1 MEIKFDYRFD
11 SNGFFNDSSRREALE
26 KAGEIWSSL
35 INDDFENIPEGVKFT
50 IQNPTTGENEI
61 VTLEE
66 EIDDI
71 LIFVGAN
78 TSPFGGGSTGEQ
90 LRDSHGC
97 HLTGCCCCQCSST
110 ETEEDVINLSQPGI
124 LSPENLST
132 DNIGILGQAKVDGT
146 DLIGDSF
153 QRRISDNFRDQGAV
167 TNFEPWTGTISFNS
181 EIDWDFS
188 VEDPNPNQIDFVS
201 VALHEIGHV
210 LGVGTAPIFD
220 IIGAGGAFDGVNAL
234 AENGGNPIPLE
245 SDLGHVKEGF
255 NEDSVL
261 LDPIASGG
269 RSLPTNIDLA
279 LLADIGYE
287 IDGFIPQG
295 STPAIATTAGETI
308 FGSIIDDTLNGL
320 QGNDQL
326 QGGIGNDTL
335 QGGEGNDLLFGQ
347 DDRDLVLGGQG
358 NDQLQGNSA
367 DDTLKGNAGNDSLFG
382 QEGNDLLFGN
392 GNDDQLTGGSGDDTL
407 VGGTGNDIF
416 LGGDGSDHFLF
427 EENNGKDTIND
438 FVVAEDTIEIAANL
452 GFANGTEVLNAVTK
466 TGVGSQG
473 GLFSE
478 ITLSSG
484 NTIDIF
490 HDSPLTADNFVINI
504 PLQVTNFQ
512 TTVSGFILQFNQ
524 SIDVESFNLAYNN
537 QEQSSDLADLTLVRE
552 STGEIIRGS
561 AIWNEDDN
569 TLTFVKTGGIL
580 ATDDYTLTLFSRQDG
595 LVTQSGTLLD
605 GDGNSIF
612 GDDFTSTFKV
622 ENSNDRVLS
631 IDDFSRA
638 PGQEINF
645 PAKDRDLAITID
657 DGEGISQIDFTLTYN
672 PDILGVEDILV
683 NPDLVGDWKIT
694 EKNLDT
700 PGQANISLTGE
711 TSLTSGE
718 VELVFID
725 AQVPDTATY
734 GNSGLIQIG
743 SVSLNGG
750 NIAGVGDVAVEQVA
764 YLGDASGNGS
774 HNGLDTSLIAHLSV
788 GVNSSFDA
796 YRAIDPLL
804 IGDINSDGNIS
815 SLDAGLVARQAN
827 GGSIELIPN

>member
-11 SNGFFNDSSRREALE
+11 SNGFFNDASRREALE

-35 INDDFENIPEGVKFT
+35 INDDFESIPAGVKFT
-50 IQNPTTGENEI
+50 IQNPTSGENQI

-90 LRDSHGC
+90 LRNSHGC
-97 HLTGCCCCQCSST
+97 HLSGCCCCQCSS
-110 ETEEDVINLSQPGI
+110 TEEDVINLSQPGI
-124 LSPENLST
+124 LSPENLSR

-146 DLIGDSF
+146 DLIGDIF
-153 QRRISDNFRDQGAV
+153 QRRISDDFRDQGAV
-167 TNFEPWTGTISFNS
+167 SDFQPWTGTISFNS
-181 EIDWDFS
+181 QINWDFS
-188 VEDPNPNQIDFVS
+188 LDNPNPNQIDFVS

-210 LGVGTAPIFD
+210 LGIGTAPIFD
-220 IIGAGGAFDGVNAL
+220 IIGAGGSFDGVNAL

-245 SDLGHVKEGF
+245 SNLGHVKEGF
-255 NEDSVL
+255 NDDSVL
-261 LDPIASGG
+261 LDPTKNSG
-269 RSLPTNIDLA
+269 RNLPTNIDLA

-287 IDGFIPQG
+287 IDGFTPQG

-308 FGSIIDDTLNGL
+308 FGSIIDDTINGL
-320 QGNDQL
+320 QGDDQL

-358 NDQLQGNSA
+358 NDQLQGNSG
-367 DDTLKGNAGNDSLFG
+367 DDTLQGNAGNDSLFG
-382 QEGNDLLFGN
+382 QEGDDLLFGN
-392 GNDDQLTGGSGDDTL
+392 GGADQLTGNSGDDTL

-416 LGGDGSDHFLF
+416 LGGDGSDRFLF
-427 EENNGKDTIND
+427 EENNGADVITQ

-452 GFANGTEVLNAVTK
+452 GFANGTEVLNAVTQ
-466 TGVGSQG
+466 TGVGSEG

-484 NTIDIF
+484 NTIGIF
-490 HDSPLTADNFVINI
+490 HDSSLTADNFVINI

-512 TTVSGFILQFNQ
+512 TTASGFILQFNQ
-524 SIDVESFNLAYNN
+524 SIDVNSFNLAYSN
-537 QEQSSDLADLTLVRE
+537 QAQSDDLADLTLARE

-605 GDGNSIF
+605 GDGNGIF
-612 GDDFTSTFKV
+612 GDNFTSTFKV

-638 PGQEINF
+638 PGQAINF
-645 PAKDRDLAITID
+645 PAQDRDLAITID
-657 DGEGISQIDFTLTYN
+657 DGEGISQIDFTLTYD
-672 PDILGVEDILV
+672 PEILDVQDILV
-683 NPDLVGDWKIT
+683 NPDLAGDWKIA

-711 TSLTSGE
+711 TLLTSEE

-734 GNSGLIQIG
+734 GNSGLMQIE

-774 HNGLDTSLIAHLSV
+774 YNGLDTSLMAHFSV
-788 GVNSSFDA
+788 GVNSGFDA

-804 IGDINSDGNIS
+804 IGDINSDGKIS
-815 SLDAGLVARQAN
+815 SLDASLVARQAS
-827 GGSIELIPN
+827 GGSIELIPD

>member
-35 INDDFENIPEGVKFT
+35 INDEFENIPEGVKFT

-66 EIDDI
+66 GIDDI

-78 TSPFGGGSTGEQ
+78 TSPFGGASTGEQ

-110 ETEEDVINLSQPGI
+110 EEDVINLSQPGI

-132 DNIGILGQAKVDGT
+132 DNILLLGQAKVDGT

-167 TNFEPWTGTISFNS
+167 TNFEPWTGAISFNS
-181 EIDWDFS
+181 QINWDFS
-188 VEDPNPNQIDFVS
+188 LDNPNPNQIDFVS

-210 LGVGTAPIFD
+210 LGIGTAPIFD
-220 IIGAGGAFDGVNAL
+220 IIGAGGSFDGVNAL

-261 LDPIASGG
+261 LDPTKNGG
-269 RSLPTNIDLA
+269 RNLPTNIDLA

-287 IDGFIPQG
+287 IDGFTPQG
-295 STPAIATTAGETI
+295 STPAIATAAGETI
-308 FGSIIDDTLNGL
+308 FGSIIGDNLNGL
-320 QGNDQL
+320 QGDDQL

-347 DDRDLVLGGQG
+347 DDRDLVLGGNG

-382 QEGNDLLFGN
+382 QDGNDLLFGN
-392 GNDDQLTGGSGDDTL
+392 GNDDQLTGGLGDDTL
-407 VGGTGNDIF
+407 VGGTGDDIF
-416 LGGDGSDHFLF
+416 LGGDGSDRFLF

-484 NTIDIF
+484 NTIAIF

-512 TTVSGFILQFNQ
+512 TSASGFVLQFNQ
-524 SIDVESFNLAYNN
+524 SIDVDSFNLAYNN
-537 QEQSSDLADLTLVRE
+537 QEQSGDLADLTLVRE

-561 AIWNEDDN
+561 AIWNEDEN

-605 GDGNSIF
+605 GDGNGIF

-638 PGQEINF
+638 PGQAINF

-657 DGEGISQIDFTLTYN
+657 DGEGISQIDFTLTY
-672 PDILGVEDILV
+672 DSEILDVQDILV
-683 NPDLVGDWKIT
+683 NPDLAGDWKIT

-725 AQVPDTATY
+725 AKVPDTATY
-734 GNSGLIQIG
+734 GDSGLVQIE
-743 SVSLNGG
+743 SLSLNGG
-750 NIAGVGDVAVEQVA
+750 SIAGVGDVAVEQVA

-774 HNGLDTSLIAHLSV
+774 HNGLDASLMAHFSV
-788 GVNSSFDA
+788 GVNSGFDA

-815 SLDAGLVARQAN
+815 SLDAGLVARQAS
-827 GGSIELIPN
+827 GGSSHLIPN